1 MRLEA
6 RAFVSLAASALIV
19 VAGGCTSGPPSLP
32 YPAFIKVDELQNV
45 FIAGLPGARSKQ
57 LSGDPRT
64 QRSSTRVLLPADWQ
78 FTTGASPG
86 RSVEIYVLDG
96 ALQLGEFMLTAGG
109 YAYIPPGSSGFQMR
123 SDRGVLLLYF
133 LDDANEQAV
142 IQTPLI
148 TNSDL
153 IDWELPVL
161 ADENN
166 GRFTKLLRQ
175 DPGSGAK
182 TWLAR
187 IDPGAASSWQQSS
200 QFVEG
205 YLISGKVTESECVAG
220 EAVTAEYLPGGY
232 FFRPSNTIHGGPAS
246 GTTEGAV
253 WFLRTSGQETTVTV
267 AACDIVAD

>member
-1 MRLEA
+1 MRFET
-6 RAFVSLAASALIV
+6 RAFVSFAVSAFVVLVSGCAA
-19 VAGGCTSGPPSLP
+19 GPSSLP
-32 YPAFIKVDELQNV
+32 YPAFINVDELPNV

-57 LSGDPRT
+57 LAGDPRT
-64 QRSSTRVLLPADWQ
+64 QRSSNRVLLPADWQ

-86 RSVEIYVLDG
+86 RSVEIYVLNG
-96 ALQLGEFMLTAGG
+96 ELQLGDFSLMAGG

-123 SDRGVLLLYF
+123 SDHGVLLLYF

-148 TNSDL
+148 TNSNL
-153 IDWELPVL
+153 INWELPVF

-187 IDPGAASSWQQSS
+187 IDPGAASKWQQSS

-205 YLISGKVTESECVAG
+205 YLLSGKVMESECVDG
-220 EAVTAEYLPGGY
+220 ETVTAEYLPGGY
-232 FFRPSNTIHGGPAS
+232 FYRPPNAIHGGPAS
-246 GTTEGAV
+246 GTTKGAV
-253 WFLRTSGQETTVTV
+253 WLLRTSGQETTVTV